1 MKQTLHTSRRAF
13 KLALLCLMAFVT
25 WGGNYC
31 IAQETAYKTL
41 SFPDGNSKGVN
52 LYTETWSATISGF
65 TWEIANFNNNSNAWT
80 FIKAGRQKYA
90 SVATIDNT
98 TPFDKAIGKIVVE
111 VKDDVDAGLVN
122 SICLQVASDAGFSN
136 VIETVELKSYK
147 KTDFVFN
154 VSAPQANLYYRL
166 KFDLKKGSTKSKK
179 NGFVQVNKVE
189 YYEDASN
196 KTATSLSFDAPSYE
210 ISKDQTLQ
218 QLPTLKA
225 GEQTLFGKTIT
236 WSSDNKDVA
245 TVDANGT
252 VTGVGLGKANI
263 TAKFAG
269 DDTYK
274 TSTAS
279 YEIKVKGAPELS
291 FPEPSYNIIA
301 NEPFAA
307 PKLTKS
313 PADVVVTYSSSD
325 EKVATVEP
333 STGEVSIVGAG
344 TAKITATSQVTDVY
358 EVASA
363 SYDLV
368 VTKFTPALSFPQT
381 SYTIKMGDAFA
392 PKLEGLP
399 EGVTPAYTSSNEE
412 VATVDAAT
420 GEVKVVGVGTTT
432 ITVTSPNTD
441 IYKEATASYELTVKL
456 ATSKEVTIDFSTFGY
471 TNLQKVTEVSQDGIT
486 MTIAKGSG
494 MTDPQWIENGKTL
507 RFYDKNTLK
516 IASKN
521 RIKKVHFF
529 FYTKKSE
536 VSETNPTYDAGD
548 FQFLDAGKNEGELDL
563 SACNTK
569 EVILTFSGKVFYT
582 KMVVTTDVSVGT
594 ITIATPEGFGTYY
607 NSNSYILPEGLTAF
621 GYKEAS
627 ADGTLVKTEEFTGGE
642 VVPAG
647 AALVVKGNTGDYEC
661 YATDQVATKTL
672 NGNLLKGVAK
682 ATTVEKKEGFKR
694 YVLTTVN
701 NVLGFYRTKS
711 GNIKVPANR
720 AYLELTKAQA
730 QAVSFFQLDGETTG
744 IENATATT
752 KEAPKAIYTL
762 SGVRL
767 KATTTK
773 GLPAGAYVVNGK
785 VVIVK

>member
-1 MKQTLHTSRRAF
+1 
-13 KLALLCLMAFVT
+13 MAFVT

-41 SFPDGNSKGVN
+41 SFPDDNRNNNNKYSSYEKSWTAKIGDFS
-52 LYTETWSATISGF
+52 
-65 TWEIANFNNNSNAWT
+65 WEIANFNNNQWDNSWKY
-80 FIKAGRQKYA
+80 IKAGRKKVA
-90 SVATIDNT
+90 SVATIKNE
-98 TPFDKAIGKIVVE
+98 TPFDRAIGKVV
-111 VKDDVDAGLVN
+111 VDIAEIENTQIKNIN
-122 SICLQVASDAGFSN
+122 SIKFEVSSDGFQTIDQTNTITSDFNNVEKHTFVVSNPRVGLYFRMTFDMKAG
-136 VIETVELKSYK
+136 V
-147 KTDFVFN
+147 
-154 VSAPQANLYYRL
+154 
-166 KFDLKKGSTKSKK
+166 K
-179 NGFVQVNKVE
+179 NGFVQINKVE

-196 KTATSLSFDAPSYE
+196 KTATSLSFDAPSYT

-218 QLPTLKA
+218 QLPILKA
-225 GEQTLFGKTIT
+225 GEQTLSGKTIT

-245 TVDANGT
+245 TVDENGT

-274 TSTAS
+274 TSKAS
-279 YEIKVKGAPELS
+279 YEIKVKGAPALS
-291 FPEPSYNIIA
+291 FPQTSYDIFA
-301 NEPFAA
+301 NAPFTA
-307 PKLTKS
+307 PVLTKS

-325 EKVATVEP
+325 DKVATVDA

-368 VTKFTPALSFPQT
+368 VTKFTPELSFPQT
-381 SYTIKMGDAFA
+381 SYTIEMGDAFSA
-392 PKLEGLP
+392 PKLGGLP
-399 EGVTPAYTSSNEE
+399 EGVTPVYTSSKEE
-412 VATVDAAT
+412 VATVDKAT
-420 GEVKVVGVGTTT
+420 GKVNIVGVGTTT
-432 ITVTSPNTD
+432 ITVTSPETG
-441 IYKEATASYELTVKL
+441 IYEGATASYVLTVNR
-456 ATSKEVTIDFSTFGY
+456 ATTR
-471 TNLQKVTEVSQDGIT
+471 KVTFDFANQVDVSNIEEDGVCLKFEKAGSQNEPYWNASGHIRFYKLSV
-486 MTIAKGSG
+486 MTITANSNIKNVKFEFVGADKIKSAVTNPGNYAANVWNFSDVKAKTG
-494 MTDPQWIENGKTL
+494 
-507 RFYDKNTLK
+507 TLK
-516 IASKN
+516 NNGSVAK
-521 RIKKVHFF
+521 IKK
-529 FYTKKSE
+529 
-536 VSETNPTYDAGD
+536 
-548 FQFLDAGKNEGELDL
+548 
-563 SACNTK
+563 
-569 EVILTFSGKVFYT
+569 II
-582 KMVVTTDVSVGT
+582 VTTELPTSVGT

-621 GYKEAS
+621 GYTKANT
-627 ADGTLVKTEEFTGGE
+627 DGTLVKTDEFTGGD
-642 VVPAG
+642 VVPAN
-647 AALVVKGNTGDYEC
+647 AALVVKGNEGDYEC

-672 NGNLLKGVAK
+672 EGNLLKGVAK
-682 ATTVEKKEGFKR
+682 ATTVEKVEGFKR

-701 NVLGFYRTKS
+701 GVLGFYRTKS
-711 GNIKVPANR
+711 GNIKMPANR
-720 AYLELTKAQA
+720 AYLELTEAQA